1 MTKKEFQ
8 KIYDYEHNDL
18 EEINMSEI
26 DKSISSAIYNRSE
39 LIRIEQILDHK
50 EETDNLLKEEIA
62 KLYKDQKRA
71 QQSYDDYCDDLK
83 KLIET
88 KDKTALKEYLDL
100 IQKNAEEEIAANK
113 MPFYL
118 PPEKRGKLSVKDYDA
133 YVEQRSLKAQ
143 WDCIMIAQRELY
155 FMLKKEKT
163 LNR

>member
-26 DKSISSAIYNRSE
+26 DKSISSAVYNRSE

-83 KLIET
+83 KV
-88 KDKTALKEYLDL
+88 DR
-100 IQKNAEEEIAANK
+100 NK
-113 MPFYL
+113 
-118 PPEKRGKLSVKDYDA
+118 G
-133 YVEQRSLKAQ
+133 
-143 WDCIMIAQRELY
+143 
-155 FMLKKEKT
+155 
-163 LNR
+163 

>member
-1 MTKKEFQ
+1 
-8 KIYDYEHNDL
+8 
-18 EEINMSEI
+18 MSEI

-100 IQKNAEEEIAANK
+100 IQKNA
-113 MPFYL
+113 
-118 PPEKRGKLSVKDYDA
+118 
-133 YVEQRSLKAQ
+133 
-143 WDCIMIAQRELY
+143 
-155 FMLKKEKT
+155 
-163 LNR
+163 